1 VIDETISGH
10 PEGEA
15 LPASNEI
22 KVAIHLDPKPLV
34 YAIGELKADAARVI
48 DAVERWYAAHFHA
61 AAVAGVAPLS
71 ADDKAALIQH
81 VADAVAPP
89 ATQE

>member
-1 VIDETISGH
+1 MTDETVSGT

-15 LPASNEI
+15 LPVSQYFKRA
-22 KVAIHLDPKPLV
+22 V
-34 YAIGELKADAARVI
+34 KAVETDAERVI
-48 DAVERWYAAHFHA
+48 AAIERWYAAHFHA
-61 AAVAGVAPLS
+61 AALAGRAPLS

-81 VADAVAPP
+81 VADAVAPA

>member
-1 VIDETISGH
+1 MIEDTTSGK

-15 LPASNEI
+15 LPILTPTPPKGGFFSRAESAAESI
-22 KVAIHLDPKPLV
+22 EQRAVA
-34 YAIGELKADAARVI
+34 AIEA
-48 DAVERWYAAHFHA
+48 WYAKHFHA
-61 AAVAGVAPLS
+61 AAVAGTAPIT

-81 VADAVAPP
+81 VADAVAPT

>member
-1 VIDETISGH
+1 MNDEPVSAQA
-10 PEGEA
+10 EGEA
-15 LPASNEI
+15 LPASIQPPPKGGFFSSAE
-22 KVAIHLDPKPLV
+22 KAVEAALHPAI
-34 YAIGELKADAARVI
+34 E
-48 DAVERWYAAHFHA
+48 AVERWYAAHFHA
-61 AAVAGVAPLS
+61 HAVAGTAPLS

>member
-1 VIDETISGH
+1 MIDETVSGK

-15 LPASNEI
+15 LPAFNPP
-22 KVAIHLDPKPLV
+22 PKGGFFSRAESDV
-34 YAIGELKADAARVI
+34 ERVI
-48 DAVERWYAAHFHA
+48 AAIERWYAAHFHA
-61 AAVAGVAPLS
+61 AAIAGTAPLS

>member
-1 VIDETISGH
+1 MTDETVSGK

-15 LPASNEI
+15 LPASRFKRAEQVI
-22 KVAIHLDPKPLV
+22 V
-34 YAIGELKADAARVI
+34 ADAERVLAAI
-48 DAVERWYAAHFHA
+48 ERWYAAHFHA
-61 AAVAGVAPLS
+61 AALAGRAPLS

-81 VADAVAPP
+81 VADAVAPA

>member
-1 VIDETISGH
+1 MIDETKAA
-10 PEGEA
+10 PAEGEA
-15 LPASNEI
+15 LPVSRFRRAE
-22 KVAIHLDPKPLV
+22 KAI
-34 YAIGELKADAARVI
+34 ESDAERVI
-48 DAVERWYAAHFHA
+48 AAVERWYAAHFHA
-61 AAVAGVAPLS
+61 AALAGTAPLS

>member
-1 VIDETISGH
+1 MNTENASA
-10 PEGEA
+10 PAEGEA
-15 LPASNEI
+15 LPVSRF
-22 KVAIHLDPKPLV
+22 KR
-34 YAIGELKADAARVI
+34 ADQAVQTDVERVI
-48 DAVERWYAAHFHA
+48 AAVERWYAAHFHA
-61 AAVAGVAPLS
+61 AAIAGRAPIT

>member
-1 VIDETISGH
+1 MIEDTDTGQ
-10 PEGEA
+10 PEGEV
-15 LPASNEI
+15 LPETDLATR
-22 KVAIHLDPKPLV
+22 VTAAIE
-34 YAIGELKADAARVI
+34 A
-48 DAVERWYAAHFHA
+48 WYARHYHA
-61 AAVAGVAPLS
+61 AALAGTAPLS

>member
-1 VIDETISGH
+1 MIEDTTSAQA
-10 PEGEA
+10 EGEA
-15 LPASNEI
+15 LPTSRFKRAEQ
-22 KVAIHLDPKPLV
+22 
-34 YAIGELKADAARVI
+34 AAQTDVERVI
-48 DAVERWYAAHFHA
+48 AAVERWYAAHFHRC
-61 AAVAGVAPLS
+61 AVAGTAPLS